1 MTCDPDKHLRRS
13 IRLRGYDYALA
24 GAYFVSIV
32 TQDRACL
39 LGEVVEGAMR
49 SNDAG
54 QMVRAVWDELP
65 VFYPGVN
72 IDGIVVMPN
81 HIHGIIILVGAAPRG
96 RPDIGSDG
104 VRDSGQA
111 RPDSGQARPDSGQA
125 RPNIGQAR
133 PNIGQARGPAPTALS
148 SGDTA
153 ISLGDTALSLGDTAM
168 SLGDVVHR
176 FKTMTTKRYADGVK
190 QSGWATFQGRLWQRN
205 YYEHII
211 RDEPALD
218 RIRRYI
224 DENPL
229 RWAFDAENPQRATS

>member
-49 SNDAG
+49 LNDAG

-104 VRDSGQA
+104 HRDSGQA
-111 RPDSGQARPDSGQA
+111 RPDSGQAR
-125 RPNIGQAR
+125 
-133 PNIGQARGPAPTALS
+133 GPAPTAISSGHTALS

-153 ISLGDTALSLGDTAM
+153 ISLGDTEISLGDTAMSLGHTPM

-229 RWAFDAENPQRATS
+229 QWAFDAENPQRATS

>member
-49 SNDAG
+49 LNDAG

-65 VFYPGVN
+65 VFYPGVD

-104 VRDSGQA
+104 HRDSGQA
-111 RPDSGQARPDSGQA
+111 RPDSGQAR
-125 RPNIGQAR
+125 
-133 PNIGQARGPAPTALS
+133 GPAPTAISSGHTALS

-153 ISLGDTALSLGDTAM
+153 ISLGDTEISLGDTAMSLGHTPM

-190 QSGWATFQGRLWQRN
+190 QSGWATFRGRLWQRN

>member
-72 IDGIVVMPN
+72 IDQIVVMPN

-104 VRDSGQA
+104 V
-111 RPDSGQARPDSGQA
+111 PDSGQARPNIGQA

-148 SGDTA
+148 LGDTP

-190 QSGWATFQGRLWQRN
+190 QAGWATFQGRLWQRN

>member
-1 MTCDPDKHLRRS
+1 MICDPDKHLRRS

-81 HIHGIIILVGAAPRG
+81 HIHGIIILVGAAPGG

-104 VRDSGQA
+104 HRDSGQA
-111 RPDSGQARPDSGQA
+111 RPNIGQA

-148 SGDTA
+148 LGDTP